1 MGFYYVAGMPYS
13 DELYHHGILGQKWGV
28 RRFQNADGSLTPAGR
43 KRYGSAVTTAE
54 KVKNKVA
61 STGKAVGAK
70 VSSAA
75 KNTGAYVKKRAK
87 MRHPSLMTDE
97 ELKEYTNRLIQ
108 EKNYSDALQRAR
120 SATGFGRAENFVTG
134 IVTAVP
140 KAAASGLAAL
150 PGGVVNT
157 VQKGLNTIADAGF
170 RKIASQITKTPLER
184 ENEKLA
190 QKSRRKELLDK
201 LKDDDEMDQ
210 LKKQNEILSLQAKNK
225 EYRDALTKQ
234 RRSGLA
240 EAYQILNDPNATADE
255 IKKANGIFAA
265 YNNMASNA
273 DKLSPD
279 IAERFTVAQPQATPA
294 PAAVS
299 GEYRMRP
306 LESMGD
312 PSARSGSETRAPR
325 PAPEYNP
332 PRTGM
337 FDNITYQA
345 PDPVTAAQLEQQR
358 RYQEELLRRQQEL
371 ASMGRGWT

>member
-43 KRYGSAVTTAE
+43 KRYGGAVTTAE
-54 KVKNKVA
+54 KVKTKVA

-75 KNTGAYVKKRAK
+75 KNTGAYVKKRTK

-134 IVTAVP
+134 VVTAVP
-140 KAAASGLAAL
+140 KAAAGGIAAL

-190 QKSRRKELLDK
+190 QKTRRKELLDK
-201 LKDDDEMDQ
+201 LKGDDEMEQ
-210 LKKQNEILSLQAKNK
+210 LKKQNEMLSLQAKNK
-225 EYRDALTKQ
+225 EYRDALSKERT
-234 RRSGLA
+234 SGLG
-240 EAYQILNDPNATADE
+240 EAYKILSDPNATADE
-255 IKKANGIFAA
+255 IKKANMIFAA
-265 YNNMASNA
+265 YNSMGRNA
-273 DKLSPD
+273 GLVPSD
-279 IAERFTVAQPQATPA
+279 IAERFTVARSQATPE
-294 PAAVS
+294 PAATS
-299 GEYRMRP
+299 NEYRMRP

-312 PSARSGSETRAPR
+312 QSTRTGFETRAAR
-325 PAPEYNP
+325 PTPDYNP
-332 PRTGM
+332 PRTGLY
-337 FDNITYQA
+337 DYITYQA
-345 PDPVTAAQLEQQR
+345 PDPATAAEVEQQR
-358 RYQEELLRRQQEL
+358 QYQAELRRRQQEL
-371 ASMGRGWT
+371 AGMMRGW